1 MADGEGRCEVI
12 EKQYPEGNRLTLT
25 MIEVVLS
32 EVQPGQPGYTVVS
45 IFEQRGH
52 ADTRGAP
59 YLVRGHVVTERRK
72 KPRAA
77 NDVLGVEGRIAN
89 LGVPFATLDEAREG
103 ARAMYVQLQALWL
116 METVEAEEP
125 HNWHAHAVQAAADE
139 RRAAV
144 AIIDA
149 DVEAREARKAELAS
163 KGTGNFERR
172 AEMMFDLTQRIESLR
187 AVRDKIAA
195 RTWSDV
201 ERTWAEAAARK
212 DGTQ

>member
-77 NDVLGVEGRIAN
+77 NDVFGVEGRIAN
-89 LGVPFATLDEAREG
+89 LGVPFATLDKAREG
-103 ARAMYVQLQALWL
+103 ARAMCAQLQALWI
-116 METVEAEEP
+116 MEAVEAEEP
-125 HNWHAHAVQAAADE
+125 HDWHAHAVQAAADE

-144 AIIDA
+144 AIVDA
-149 DVEAREARKAELAS
+149 EIAALEARRSELA
-163 KGTGNFERR
+163 TARVEDFEQLSV
-172 AEMMFDLTQRIESLR
+172 AMFDLAQRVESLR
-187 AVRDKIAA
+187 TVRDKIAA

-201 ERTWAEAAARK
+201 ERAWNEAARG
-212 DGTQ
+212 GTQ